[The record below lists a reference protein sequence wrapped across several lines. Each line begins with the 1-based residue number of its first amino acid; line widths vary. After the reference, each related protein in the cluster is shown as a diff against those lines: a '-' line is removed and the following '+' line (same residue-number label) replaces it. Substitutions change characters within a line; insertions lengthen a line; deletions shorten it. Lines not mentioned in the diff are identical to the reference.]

1 MGGGATVNAESK
13 KERGPGESDVYRERA
28 GRPRGGLWSK
38 DNENHLM
45 ALSLDSSV
53 LLQIS
58 KTSLWLPA
66 ENGLEHGKCSEE
78 DKTS

>member
-1 MGGGATVNAESK
+1 MGGGETVNAES
-13 KERGPGESDVYRERA
+13 KERGPGESVVYRERA
-28 GRPRGGLWSK
+28 GRPWGGLWSK

-66 ENGLEHGKCSEE
+66 ENGLEYGKCSEE